1 MSHFSAK
8 TAKKTPFYCFSPRF
22 KSRHLNHKKSDTGL
36 EGRQGENISPQVG
49 GIYRRQN
56 NGYPLFSMRVRSRRK
71 SRHLNHKKSKRHL
84 VAYFFLYSKVIRDLR
99 GGKAKIFRRRSEE
112 STDDKTTDTRCF
124 PCASAQGASPV
135 TSTTK
140 KVSDIWSLTFFVFQP
155 YSYSILSCLL
165 NLQVY

>member
-1 MSHFSAK
+1 MGAGFAKSIKMSHFSAK

-71 SRHLNHKKSKRHL
+71 SRHLNHKKSKRYL
-84 VAYFFLYSKVIRDLR
+84 VAYFFCIPTIFLLYFILPVKS
-99 GGKAKIFRRRSEE
+99 
-112 STDDKTTDTRCF
+112 
-124 PCASAQGASPV
+124 ASLLTVYRENPQTFVCGP
-135 TSTTK
+135 
-140 KVSDIWSLTFFVFQP
+140 SLMN
-155 YSYSILSCLL
+155 LHCLI
-165 NLQVY
+165 

>member
-1 MSHFSAK
+1 MGAGFAKSIKMSHFSAK
-8 TAKKTPFYCFSPRF
+8 TAKKTPFYCFFPRF
-22 KSRHLNHKKSDTGL
+22 KSRHLNHKKS
-36 EGRQGENISPQVG
+36 
-49 GIYRRQN
+49 
-56 NGYPLFSMRVRSRRK
+56 
-71 SRHLNHKKSKRHL
+71 KRYF

-140 KVSDIWSLTFFVFQP
+140 KSKRYLVAYFFCIPTIFLL
-155 YSYSILSCLL
+155 YFILSVKSASLLTVYRENPQTFVCEPSLMNLHCLI
-165 NLQVY
+165 